1 MNIPEKVKVG
11 GLTYTVI
18 FTAEPKESDGDV
30 DGIVVY
36 EKQEI
41 RLKTGLAK
49 EYTEKVFLH
58 EVMHAIIKHFQIS
71 FKGQDEFVTET
82 MAHGIYMIYKD
93 NPNMFKEEAK

>member
-1 MNIPEKVKVG
+1 MKIPEKVKIG

-18 FTAEPKESDGDV
+18 FTAQPNESDSDV

-41 RLKTGLAK
+41 RLKAGFAK

-58 EVMHAIIKHFQIS
+58 EVIHAIINHFQIS

-93 NPNMFKEEAK
+93 NPNMFKEDTK